1 MKVALSNA
9 TISIIIYI
17 IVPQNHAVNV
27 HTSAPAPH
35 RSAGEFPATHR
46 TPLFCW
52 RAGGAGPASA
62 VSGFS
67 PLWCVP

>member
-52 RAGGAGPASA
+52 RAGGA
-62 VSGFS
+62 
-67 PLWCVP
+67 